1 MRTGLIA
8 QKLGMT
14 RVFAE
19 DGGHIPVTVLK
30 VDDCQ
35 VIGTRTE
42 ERDGYSALQLGVG
55 KAKVKNVG
63 KAMRGHFAAARVE
76 PKRKVVE
83 FRVSSDALVDIGATI
98 SVDHFVSGQLVDVVG
113 TSIGKGT
120 AGVMKR
126 HNFSGQRAS
135 HGVSL
140 AHRAAGSTGQCQDPG
155 KVFKGKKMAG
165 HMGDA
170 RVTVQNLEIVDVD
183 TEKGLILVKGGV
195 PGAKNGFV
203 LVSDAKKRARPESA
217 PFPAALS
224 GDAPA
229 PEEAVDEAEVVEDET
244 EIVATVDAS
253 ADETDTEADAEPNT
267 AADADGPGDDGDKK
281 E

>member
-1 MRTGLIA
+1 
-8 QKLGMT
+8 
-14 RVFAE
+14 
-19 DGGHIPVTVLK
+19 
-30 VDDCQ
+30 
-35 VIGTRTE
+35 
-42 ERDGYSALQLGVG
+42 
-55 KAKVKNVG
+55 
-63 KAMRGHFAAARVE
+63 
-76 PKRKVVE
+76 
-83 FRVSSDALVDIGATI
+83 
-98 SVDHFVSGQLVDVVG
+98 
-113 TSIGKGT
+113 
-120 AGVMKR
+120 
-126 HNFSGQRAS
+126 
-135 HGVSL
+135 
-140 AHRAAGSTGQCQDPG
+140 
-155 KVFKGKKMAG
+155 MAG

-267 AADADGPGDDGDKK
+267 AADADRPGDDGDKR

>member
-8 QKLGMT
+8 QKMGMT

-19 DGGHIPVTVLK
+19 DGGHVPVTVLK

-55 KAKVKNVG
+55 KAKVKNVS

-83 FRVSSDALVDIGATI
+83 FRVSSDALVDVGATI
-98 SVDHFVSGQLVDVVG
+98 TVDHFVSGQLVDVVG
-113 TSIGKGT
+113 TSIGKGY

-126 HNFSGQRAS
+126 HNFSGMRAT
-135 HGVSL
+135 HGVSVS
-140 AHRAAGSTGQCQDPG
+140 HRAAGSTGQCQDPG

-170 RVTVQNLEIVDVD
+170 RVTVQNLEIIDVD

-195 PGAKNGFV
+195 PGAKKGFV
-203 LVSDAKKRARPESA
+203 LITDAKKRARPENA
-217 PFPAALS
+217 PYPAALT
-224 GDAPA
+224 GDAPT

-244 EIVATVDAS
+244 KIVATVDAS
-253 ADETDTEADAEPNT
+253 ADETGSQADAEPDA

>member
-8 QKLGMT
+8 QKMGMT

-19 DGGHIPVTVLK
+19 DGGHVPVTVLK

-55 KAKVKNVG
+55 KAKVKNVS
-63 KAMRGHFAAARVE
+63 KAMRGHFAVARVE

-83 FRVSSDALVDIGATI
+83 FRVSSDALVDVGATI
-98 SVDHFVSGQLVDVVG
+98 TVDHFVSGQFVDVVG
-113 TSIGKGT
+113 TSIGKGY

-126 HNFSGQRAS
+126 HNFSGMRAT
-135 HGVSL
+135 HGVSVS
-140 AHRAAGSTGQCQDPG
+140 HRAAGSTGQCQDPG

-170 RVTVQNLEIVDVD
+170 RVTVQNLEIIDVD

-195 PGAKNGFV
+195 PGAKKGFV
-203 LVSDAKKRARPESA
+203 LISDAKKRARPENA
-217 PFPAALS
+217 PYPAALT
-224 GDAPA
+224 GDAPT

-253 ADETDTEADAEPNT
+253 ADETGSQADAEPDA
-267 AADADGPGDDGDKK
+267 AADAAGPGDDGDKK

>member
-19 DGGHIPVTVLK
+19 DGRHIPVTVLK

-42 ERDGYSALQLGVG
+42 ERDGYTALQLGVG

-83 FRVSSDALVDIGATI
+83 FRVSSDALVDVGATI
-98 SVDHFVSGQLVDVVG
+98 SVDHFVSGQFVDVVG
-113 TSIGKGT
+113 TSIGKGY

-126 HNFSGQRAS
+126 HNFSGMRAT

-140 AHRAAGSTGQCQDPG
+140 SHRAAGSTGQCQDPG

-170 RVTVQNLEIVDVD
+170 RVTVQNLEIIDVD

-195 PGAKNGFV
+195 PGAKKGFV
-203 LVSDAKKRARPESA
+203 LITDAKKRARPENA
-217 PFPAALS
+217 PYPAALT
-224 GDAPA
+224 GDAPT

-253 ADETDTEADAEPNT
+253 ADETGSQADAEPDA
-267 AADADGPGDDGDKK
+267 AADADRPGDDGDKK

>member
-8 QKLGMT
+8 QKMGMT

-19 DGGHIPVTVLK
+19 DGGHVPVTVLK

-55 KAKVKNVG
+55 KAKVKNVS
-63 KAMRGHFAAARVE
+63 KAMRGHFAVARVE

-83 FRVSSDALVDIGATI
+83 FRVSSDALVDVGATI
-98 SVDHFVSGQLVDVVG
+98 TVDHFVSGQFVDVVG
-113 TSIGKGT
+113 TSIGKGY

-126 HNFSGQRAS
+126 HNFSGMRAT

-140 AHRAAGSTGQCQDPG
+140 SHRAAGSTGQCQDPG

-170 RVTVQNLEIVDVD
+170 RVTVQNLEIIDVD

-195 PGAKNGFV
+195 PGAKKGFV
-203 LVSDAKKRARPESA
+203 LISDAKKRARPENA
-217 PFPAALS
+217 PYPAALT
-224 GDAPA
+224 GGAPT

-253 ADETDTEADAEPNT
+253 ADETGSQADAEPDA
-267 AADADGPGDDGDKK
+267 AADAAGPGDDGDKK

>member
-8 QKLGMT
+8 QKMGMT

-19 DGGHIPVTVLK
+19 DGGHVPVTVLK

-55 KAKVKNVG
+55 KAKVKNVS

-83 FRVSSDALVDIGATI
+83 FRVSSDALVDVGATI
-98 SVDHFVSGQLVDVVG
+98 TVDHFVSGQFVDVVG
-113 TSIGKGT
+113 TSIGKGY

-126 HNFSGQRAS
+126 HNFSGMRAT
-135 HGVSL
+135 HGVSVS
-140 AHRAAGSTGQCQDPG
+140 HRAAGSTGQCQDPG

-170 RVTVQNLEIVDVD
+170 RVTVQNLEIIDVD

-195 PGAKNGFV
+195 PGAKRGFV
-203 LVSDAKKRARPESA
+203 LISDAKKRARPENA
-217 PFPAALS
+217 PYPAALT
-224 GDAPA
+224 GDAPT

-253 ADETDTEADAEPNT
+253 ADETGSQADAEPDA
-267 AADADGPGDDGDKK
+267 AADADGPGNDGDKK